1 MDVFIV
7 ILQTLAKA
15 GHIKTYLIFSQ
26 RFCLNSLTSLSQ
38 LLLSRVMAGLCM
50 LRKLFMINSFS
61 FGKINPFF
69 IVCFASLIT
78 EKL

>member
-26 RFCLNSLTSLSQ
+26 RFCLNSLFLSV
-38 LLLSRVMAGLCM
+38 RVMAGLCM
-50 LRKLFMINSFS
+50 LRKLFMINSCS
-61 FGKINPFF
+61 FGKISLFF
-69 IVCFASLIT
+69 IVCFGSLIT

>member
-26 RFCLNSLTSLSQ
+26 CMVLFKFVDFTLSV
-38 LLLSRVMAGLCM
+38 RVMAGLCM
-50 LRKLFMINSFS
+50 LRKLFMINSCS
-61 FGKINPFF
+61 FGKISLFF
-69 IVCFASLIT
+69 IVCFGSLIT

>member
-15 GHIKTYLIFSQ
+15 GHIKTYLSFFSTVL
-26 RFCLNSLTSLSQ
+26 FKFVDFTLSV
-38 LLLSRVMAGLCM
+38 RVMAGLCM
-50 LRKLFMINSFS
+50 LRKLFMINSCS
-61 FGKINPFF
+61 FGNINLFF
-69 IVCFASLIT
+69 IVCFGSLIT

>member
-26 RFCLNSLTSLSQ
+26 RFCIKFVDFTLSV
-38 LLLSRVMAGLCM
+38 RVMAGLCM
-50 LRKLFMINSFS
+50 LRKLFMINSCS
-61 FGKINPFF
+61 FGKINLFF
-69 IVCFASLIT
+69 IVCFGSLIT

>member
-15 GHIKTYLIFSQ
+15 GQIKTYLIFFSTVL
-26 RFCLNSLTSLSQ
+26 FKFVDFTLSV
-38 LLLSRVMAGLCM
+38 RVMAGLCM
-50 LRKLFMINSFS
+50 LRKLFMINSCS
-61 FGKINPFF
+61 FGKINIFF
-69 IVCFASLIT
+69 IVCFGSLIT